1 MAKEYDFCIYGH
13 PSIYRAKERKLK
25 IYFSEPRNG
34 VNENT
39 GILLLIPGFGG
50 NADSNAYKKMRDYF
64 SDEYNL
70 VVVQCDYFGWEFM
83 QAPNNI
89 SINLNKEE
97 LLKVFIQREIDY
109 IFKDEEF
116 LNRLIEVAN
125 KYSYNILCNEVF
137 DENLT
142 NFNDMGI
149 MQALDNISA
158 VISIIEIIK
167 DNGYKFNESKIMIYG
182 HSHGAY
188 LAYLCNA
195 FAPNLFS
202 MIIDNSAWIF
212 PVYLES
218 NRYVNT
224 VYGNTTLSVQF
235 DYLAKS
241 IDYDEEILYLP
252 SLYKKFNN
260 NCNIICYHGTDDNL
274 ISNKDKKNFTRDVN
288 KLFYN
293 EISPNE
299 VDGEIFKSAQ
309 HGLDADFI
317 KMFELTMKNNAEFK
331 KDKNISLDNILYET
345 NKRKYYFDY
354 NNIVPN
360 LRVE

>member
-1 MAKEYDFCIYGH
+1 MKKGGVFVAKKYDFC
-13 PSIYRAKERKLK
+13 
-25 IYFSEPRNG
+25 
-34 VNENT
+34 
-39 GILLLIPGFGG
+39 
-50 NADSNAYKKMRDYF
+50 
-64 SDEYNL
+64 
-70 VVVQCDYFGWEFM
+70 
-83 QAPNNI
+83 
-89 SINLNKEE
+89 
-97 LLKVFIQREIDY
+97 
-109 IFKDEEF
+109 
-116 LNRLIEVAN
+116 
-125 KYSYNILCNEVF
+125 
-137 DENLT
+137 
-142 NFNDMGI
+142 
-149 MQALDNISA
+149 
-158 VISIIEIIK
+158 
-167 DNGYKFNESKIMIYG
+167 IYG

-224 VYGNTTLSVQF
+224 VYGNTILSVQF
-235 DYLAKS
+235 NYLAKS
-241 IDYDEEILYLP
+241 IDYDEEILHLP

-309 HGLDADFI
+309 HGLGADFI
-317 KMFELTMKNNAEFK
+317 KMFEYAMNSKVGFNSDKKVSLT
-331 KDKNISLDNILYET
+331 NILYKT
-345 NKRKYYFDY
+345 SKRKYFFDY
-354 NNIVPN
+354 STIIPVLKIV
-360 LRVE
+360 